1 MVVAAFM
8 QLWHPI
14 SSLLTGNGIINQI
27 MIDDGSFLFFTAKFL
42 AIYVI
47 ILMGLLMVIDI
58 RYALKWYEY
67 WIFGGRM
74 GFIKFYET

>member
-1 MVVAAFM
+1 
-8 QLWHPI
+8 
-14 SSLLTGNGIINQI
+14 

-58 RYALKWYEY
+58 QYALK
-67 WIFGGRM
+67 
-74 GFIKFYET
+74 

>member
-1 MVVAAFM
+1 
-8 QLWHPI
+8 
-14 SSLLTGNGIINQI
+14 

-58 RYALKWYEY
+58 QYTLKWYEY
-67 WIFGGRM
+67 WIFGEDGIHKIQLEILFMRS
-74 GFIKFYET
+74 